1 MASIQGPPK
10 IALETALDLERKL
23 LALNDAA
30 WEAVEVSLDDDDQ
43 ELVIIFDV
51 AKGTAEDVVERILA
65 LGETVAVAEVPNR
78 IPVRDDGDSWTVIV
92 RESAFTLGE
101 HQFQGEY
108 LYGNSGGR
116 RAPGPEPRPRYGS
129 EAEKRL
135 RHDSPWVQALRERR
149 KP

>member
-1 MASIQGPPK
+1 M
-10 IALETALDLERKL
+10 
-23 LALNDAA
+23 
-30 WEAVEVSLDDDDQ
+30 DDDEQ

-65 LGETVAVAEVPNR
+65 LGETVAVAEVPKR

-92 RESAFTLGE
+92 RESAFTVGE
-101 HQFQGEY
+101 HRFQGEY

-116 RAPGPEPRPRYGS
+116 RAAGPEPRPRYGS
-129 EAEKRL
+129 EAEKML
-135 RHDSPWVQALRERR
+135 RRDSPWVQAIRERR